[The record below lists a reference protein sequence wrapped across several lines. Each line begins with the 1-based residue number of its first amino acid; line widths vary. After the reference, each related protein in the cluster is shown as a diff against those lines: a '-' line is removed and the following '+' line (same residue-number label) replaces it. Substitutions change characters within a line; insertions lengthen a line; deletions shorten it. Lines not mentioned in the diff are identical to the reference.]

1 MSGANWSITYFIP
14 IYLQKHSFFTN
25 NMIYEL
31 DKRMKF
37 DIKQFNFILSIDN
50 YVFLH
55 LLFDKRMIFFKI
67 EFIAII
73 KKKTK
78 EYLKQHKK

>member
-1 MSGANWSITYFIP
+1 
-14 IYLQKHSFFTN
+14 
-25 NMIYEL
+25 MIYEL

-78 EYLKQHKK
+78 ENLKNI

>member
-1 MSGANWSITYFIP
+1 
-14 IYLQKHSFFTN
+14 
-25 NMIYEL
+25 
-31 DKRMKF
+31 MKF

>member
-1 MSGANWSITYFIP
+1 
-14 IYLQKHSFFTN
+14 
-25 NMIYEL
+25 MIYEL

-50 YVFLH
+50 YVFFH

-78 EYLKQHKK
+78 ENLKNI

>member
-1 MSGANWSITYFIP
+1 
-14 IYLQKHSFFTN
+14 
-25 NMIYEL
+25 MIYEL

-55 LLFDKRMIFFKI
+55 LLFDKRINFFKI